1 MHFSRT
7 SAVLAAAA
15 PFVAAQTSTNCD
27 PTKHSCPADTGLNA
41 ASFMADFTQG
51 SSANTSFSAAAYTF
65 IDYNSQGAE
74 FTITKAGQAPTIQ
87 TDFYIFFGRI
97 DVKMRAA
104 PGTGI
109 VSSIVFLSDDLDEID
124 WEFLGG
130 NTAQVETNFFGKD
143 NTTTYDRA
151 VYYPV
156 STPQASFHTYTIDW
170 TADRIQWI
178 IDGTTVR
185 TLAYT
190 DPLNNGGQNYPQT
203 PMRLKLGNWCG
214 GCPGEAAGTIQWA
227 GGATTFD
234 AAPYTMY
241 VESVA
246 ATNYNPADSYEYS
259 DQSGTW
265 QSIKIVSNGVA
276 ANSSA
281 SGSGSGSGASGATT
295 ATSTGGVMV
304 SGTGT
309 ALAAPTSSASVA
321 GIDQQTV
328 AAVSVTQTGAS
339 YSVNSAS
346 ASAQNSGDA
355 GGSMSGMS
363 SASAATTE
371 VPGGAFPTAESGSA
385 SGSGTATATGG
396 DSSPF
401 SSSGPASQTA
411 SSAAEARRGLGA
423 GGSLLGVVLGFLMLV

>member
-27 PTKHSCPADTGLNA
+27 PTKQSCPTDTGLNA
-41 ASFMADFTQG
+41 ASFMAEFTQG

-74 FTITKAGQAPTIQ
+74 FTITKEGQAPTIQ

-104 PGTGI
+104 PGAGI

-156 STPQASFHTYTIDW
+156 STPQSSFHTYTIDW
-170 TADRIQWI
+170 TSDRIEWI

-190 DPLNNGGQNYPQT
+190 DPLTNGGQNYPQT

-214 GCPGEAAGTIQWA
+214 GCPGEAAGTVQWA
-227 GGATTFD
+227 GGPTTFA

-246 ATNYNPADSYEYS
+246 VTNYNPADSYQYS

-276 ANSSA
+276 ANSSSSSA
-281 SGSGSGSGASGATT
+281 SGSSGASGATT
-295 ATSTGGVMV
+295 ATSTAGVMV

-328 AAVSVTQTGAS
+328 AALSVTQTGAS

-355 GGSMSGMS
+355 GGSVASSG
-363 SASAATTE
+363 ASAATTE

-385 SGSGTATATGG
+385 SSGTATATGG

-411 SSAAEARRGLGA
+411 SSAAEAGRVLGV
-423 GGSLLGVVLGFLMLV
+423 GGSLVGAVLGFLMLI